1 MKKGIVFL
9 FFLILLN
16 VGKLSPAEAKDLERF
31 PSQNKVASEVY
42 TVKKG
47 DTFEKLFGEKWRVIA
62 RFNRLDKDHLF
73 AGQKIKVPV
82 DLEQAA
88 GYSPLPAF
96 FEEAKNEEKFILVD
110 LEEQWFG
117 AYEFGNLVFGGPIS
131 SAAPKCLD
139 KRKFWRTC
147 KTPTGD
153 FKILAVDRDHYSSIY
168 KDPTG
173 KPVPMPYAMMF
184 YQSSRGI
191 AYWLHGGA
199 LPGYRASHGCIR
211 LWKEDAQKLCEW
223 FNPDCSQNKK
233 IEWLKNAPKVKVVD
247 SLKNSA

>member
-110 LEEQWFG
+110 LEE
-117 AYEFGNLVFGGPIS
+117 
-131 SAAPKCLD
+131 
-139 KRKFWRTC
+139 
-147 KTPTGD
+147 
-153 FKILAVDRDHYSSIY
+153 
-168 KDPTG
+168 
-173 KPVPMPYAMMF
+173 
-184 YQSSRGI
+184 
-191 AYWLHGGA
+191 
-199 LPGYRASHGCIR
+199 
-211 LWKEDAQKLCEW
+211 
-223 FNPDCSQNKK
+223 
-233 IEWLKNAPKVKVVD
+233 
-247 SLKNSA
+247 